1 MILMALAVP
10 SAAAAAGRLM
20 ANTCRHR
27 TPQSTLTTT
36 FHSPTFNLHAEN
48 AATFTN
54 NNNNPKG
61 GRGKKVGM
69 VTGEKKQ
76 GNPIP

>member
-1 MILMALAVP
+1 MILMALTVP
-10 SAAAAAGRLM
+10 SAAAGRLM

-48 AATFTN
+48 AATFN
-54 NNNNPKG
+54 NNNLKLS
-61 GRGKKVGM
+61 VLLHYLS
-69 VTGEKKQ
+69 Q
-76 GNPIP
+76 FFPIPF